1 MAAPKGNQFWK
12 LRSKHGK
19 DKIFKTPEIMWKA
32 ACEYFEYID
41 KNPLVIQD
49 NKGTKNVNEVEL
61 KRPYTIHGLC
71 IFLDVNIDYFTDFA
85 DNLKG
90 KTDKISKDY
99 SRIIKHIRTIIYNQ
113 KFEGAAIGIFQHNI
127 IARDLGLIE
136 KRQSEVNL
144 NGTKFQVKL
153 INDRS

>member
-1 MAAPKGNQFWK
+1 
-12 LRSKHGK
+12 
-19 DKIFKTPEIMWKA
+19 MWKA
-32 ACEYFEYID
+32 ACEYFKYID
-41 KNPLVIQD
+41 DNPIVIQD
-49 NKGTKNVNEVEL
+49 NKGTKNVNEVEF
-61 KRPYTIHGLC
+61 KRPYTLQGLC
-71 IFLDVNIDYFTDFA
+71 LYLDVNTIYFNRFEEERKSENTKEANDFC
-85 DNLKG
+85 
-90 KTDKISKDY
+90 KIIT
-99 SRIIKHIRTIIYNQ
+99 RIRETIYNQ